1 MPTRTRPT
9 LVIILCH
16 GGYMEPKSEAIIEPK
31 IYQIKLFRS
40 FFEALEFKGGE
51 ITWKMSNKQRFGG
64 IWNLWNWKHQ
74 DSSIRYTNFDLGGV
88 GYIITTVSFFFKIDF
103 SEFFVTNSIKI
114 KGRKNH
120 KSLLIGNNKS
130 TARSKME
137 KWNVLISHRLN
148 SIICSRH
155 VKMIFL

>member
-1 MPTRTRPT
+1 MPHIQIANPNKTHTGHHLMPW
-9 LVIILCH
+9 
-16 GGYMEPKSEAIIEPK
+16 GYMEPKSEAIIEPK

-40 FFEALEFKGGE
+40 FFEALEFKGSE
-51 ITWKMSNKQRFGG
+51 ITWKWVISNVLVEFGTF
-64 IWNLWNWKHQ
+64 WNWKHQ

-130 TARSKME
+130 SE
-137 KWNVLISHRLN
+137 I
-148 SIICSRH
+148 
-155 VKMIFL
+155 

>member
-1 MPTRTRPT
+1 MPHIQIANPNKTHTGHHLMPWG
-9 LVIILCH
+9 LY
-16 GGYMEPKSEAIIEPK
+16 GAKKWAIIEPK

-64 IWNLWNWKHQ
+64 IWNLLKLKAPRFVDSLHQ
-74 DSSIRYTNFDLGGV
+74 FWPWWSGLHHYHCELFLQDRLFRV
-88 GYIITTVSFFFKIDF
+88 
-103 SEFFVTNSIKI
+103 FVTNSIKI

-130 TARSKME
+130 SE
-137 KWNVLISHRLN
+137 I
-148 SIICSRH
+148 
-155 VKMIFL
+155 